1 MCTASRYRLAGMHP
15 TSRSPRHAPSR
26 LRRTEQRASNPSPR
40 GLNTAP
46 TVRRSKPHTCNVHEV
61 LTGGMV
67 YAVFHR
73 IPAWHVYVTLSPP
86 VLAVLDGMTA
96 VVLNGKC

>member
-1 MCTASRYRLAGMHP
+1 VRVCTASRYRLAGMHP

-26 LRRTEQRASNPSPR
+26 LRRTEQRASNLPPR

-67 YAVFHR
+67 YA
-73 IPAWHVYVTLSPP
+73 AWHVHVTLSPP
-86 VLAVLDGMTA
+86 VLAVLAGMAA
-96 VVLNGKC
+96 VVLKGKR